1 MPPLAW
7 EAIIL
12 GGDNMKNNTQNVV
25 RSGMFLALA
34 IAFQIIGRF
43 APGLSQYVV
52 GPGIN
57 AVLLMAAFA
66 CGTGWGIAIGVLTP
80 ITAWLVG
87 QLAQALAPFIPFIII
102 GNVIFILFF
111 GILKNY
117 KKWGIYV
124 GWIVGAIGKFLFLY
138 IAATRLI
145 NVFSIQLPSKIVK
158 VLAVSMGTPQLI
170 TALVGGFIA
179 IIIIKTIL
187 IKVFNLGGNSR

>member
-1 MPPLAW
+1 
-7 EAIIL
+7 
-12 GGDNMKNNTQNVV
+12 MKRNNTQNVV

-34 IAFQIIGRF
+34 IAIQLIGKF

-66 CGTGWGIAIGVLTP
+66 CGTGWGIAIGILTP

-102 GNVIFILFF
+102 GNVIFIMFF
-111 GILKNY
+111 GILRRY

-124 GWIVGAIGKFLFLY
+124 GWIAGAVCKFLFLY
-138 IAATRLI
+138 LAATKLI
-145 NVFSIQLPSKIVK
+145 NVFGIVLPGKLVK
-158 VLAVSMGTPQLI
+158 VLAVSMGIPQLI
-170 TALVGGFIA
+170 TALVGGFVA

-187 IKVFNLGGNSR
+187 VKVLNLGGKNE